1 MHKQPSER
9 PHSVRRSGRGHPA
22 PSGRSGTGLGLLAVI
37 AAAACWGVAAA
48 VAKDLFAN
56 GVEALELAQA
66 RSYIGAVAVALLP
79 GAWARLDSGEGDG
92 GRVAW
97 RATLPLIGLGLS
109 IPALNG
115 VYYLAIQRLDV
126 AVALVL
132 EYSAPV
138 LVVAFTAI
146 RSRMFP
152 RPLMLATLAAAIVG
166 VVFVA
171 ELPAGDVGDLDAL
184 GLLFG
189 FAAAVAFSAYTLM
202 NEAAGAR
209 FGTIPSL
216 ARAFAVAAAFWLLY
230 QVPRGF
236 PEALVAPEN
245 IAGVLFVGIGGTL
258 VPFLLFIWGVSKVKS
273 EKAAIAATIEP
284 PLAGV
289 IAWLWLGEVL
299 TPMQVGGGLLILC
312 AVAALQ
318 LEGPRPV
325 LAPEP

>member
-1 MHKQPSER
+1 MHEQPSAR
-9 PHSVRRSGRGHPA
+9 ID
-22 PSGRSGTGLGLLAVI
+22 SGTGLGLLAVVG
-37 AAAACWGVAAA
+37 AAACWGIAAA
-48 VAKDLFAN
+48 VAKDLFAS

-66 RSYIGAVAVALLP
+66 RSYIGAVAFALLP
-79 GAWARLDSGEGDG
+79 GAGAPLRSADGAGGRGEGE
-92 GRVAW
+92 RVPW
-97 RATLPLIGLGLS
+97 RAILPLIGLGLS

-138 LVVAFTAI
+138 LVVAFTAL
-146 RSRMFP
+146 RSRTFP
-152 RPLMLATLAAAIVG
+152 RPVMLGTLAAAIVG

-171 ELPAGDVGDLDAL
+171 ELPAGDIGDLDAV

-189 FAAAVAFSAYTLM
+189 FAAAIAFSAYTLL
-202 NEAAGAR
+202 NETAGAR

-216 ARAFAVAAAFWLLY
+216 ARAFAVAAAVWLVY

-236 PEALVAPEN
+236 PDALVAPEN
-245 IAGVLFVGIGGTL
+245 IVGVLFVGIGGTL
-258 VPFLLFIWGVSKVKS
+258 IPFLLFIWGVGKVKS

-289 IAWLWLGEVL
+289 IAWMWLGERL
-299 TPMQVGGGLLILC
+299 SAMQVGGGLLILA

-318 LEGPRPV
+318 LEKSTPL

>member
-1 MHKQPSER
+1 MHKRPS
-9 PHSVRRSGRGHPA
+9 PDDHSGRRSGQGRPA
-22 PSGRSGTGLGLLAVI
+22 SGTGLGLLAVI

-48 VAKDLFAN
+48 VAKDLFAS

-66 RSYIGAVAVALLP
+66 RSYIGAIAFALLP
-79 GAWARLDSGEGDG
+79 GAWARLGSGSDDG
-92 GRVAW
+92 GRVSW
-97 RATLPLIGLGLS
+97 RATLPLLGLGLS

-138 LVVAFTAI
+138 LVVTFTAL
-146 RSRMFP
+146 RSRRLP
-152 RPLMLATLAAAIVG
+152 SRLMVATLAAAIVG

-171 ELPAGDVGDLDAL
+171 ELPAGDIGDLDAL

-216 ARAFAVAAAFWLLY
+216 ARAFAVAAAFWLVY

-245 IAGVLFVGIGGTL
+245 IVGVLFVGIGGTL

-299 TPMQVGGGLLILC
+299 TPMQVGGGVLIMG

-318 LEGPRPV
+318 LEGPKPV

>member
-1 MHKQPSER
+1 MHEQPSAR
-9 PHSVRRSGRGHPA
+9 IDSGI
-22 PSGRSGTGLGLLAVI
+22 GLGLLAVVG
-37 AAAACWGVAAA
+37 AAACWGIAAA
-48 VAKDLFAN
+48 VAKDLFAS

-66 RSYIGAVAVALLP
+66 RSYIGAVAFALLP
-79 GAWARLDSGEGDG
+79 GAWAPLRSSDGAG
-92 GRVAW
+92 GRVTWKA
-97 RATLPLIGLGLS
+97 ALPLIGLGLS

-138 LVVAFTAI
+138 LVVAFAAL
-146 RSRMFP
+146 RSRTFP
-152 RPLMLATLAAAIVG
+152 RPLMLGTLAAAVVG

-171 ELPAGDVGDLDAL
+171 ELPAGDVGDLDAV

-189 FAAAVAFSAYTLM
+189 FAAAVAFSAYTLL
-202 NEAAGAR
+202 NETAGAR

-216 ARAFAVAAAFWLLY
+216 ARAFAVAAAVWLVY

-236 PEALVAPEN
+236 PDALVAPEN
-245 IAGVLFVGIGGTL
+245 IVGVLFVGIGGTL
-258 VPFLLFIWGVSKVKS
+258 IPFLLFIWGVGKVKS

-289 IAWLWLGEVL
+289 IAWVWLGERL
-299 TPMQVGGGLLILC
+299 SAMQVGGGLLILA

-318 LEGPRPV
+318 LERSDPL